1 MTRNKEAVI
10 KAKTFVV
17 GLCSIAIVVL
27 SKDICCRA
35 VFHSDRRICVGF
47 VCRDGIGYPSRTEG
61 AQLNK
66 ATVNDLQSIEDVRLP
81 AVICKAIVDYRMKHG
96 PFKDRMDL
104 IKVPGM
110 TSAWF
115 DKLNPTNKS
124 GDVVYDPDAEPVFDR
139 SKC

>member
-1 MTRNKEAVI
+1 MTRNKEAVM

-17 GLCSIAIVVL
+17 GLCSVVIVVFVLVLFVGMVSVVQAEQKVL
-27 SKDICCRA
+27 S
-35 VFHSDRRICVGF
+35 
-47 VCRDGIGYPSRTEG
+47 
-61 AQLNK
+61 LNK
-66 ATVNDLQSIEDVRLP
+66 ATVKELQSIEDIRLP
-81 AVICKAIVDYRMKHG
+81 TVICKAIVDYRMKHG
-96 PFKDRMDL
+96 PFKDRMEL

-115 DKLNPTNKS
+115 EKLNPTNKS